1 MGNRFPVG
9 AKGHADA
16 ADQRHPRNHMPAFL
30 IADVRI
36 INREKYNDYRLKF
49 RACVARHG
57 GRFLARGQE
66 PEIIL
71 GGWHPPRMLLVEF
84 ASGQAAQAMMDSQE
98 YHELELVRANC
109 AMFDIVIVE
118 GAAASTFARAG
129 AAPAFAI
136 ADARIVNQGAF
147 DVYRASLDAAVGS
160 SGGRFLAQT
169 DDIRTVAGNWAPSFI
184 AILEFPD
191 RSSAAAAWAVPA
203 YQAARDAASNA
214 AMIDMV
220 LLTGAGAD
228 APD

>member
-1 MGNRFPVG
+1 
-9 AKGHADA
+9 
-16 ADQRHPRNHMPAFL
+16 MPAFL

-71 GGWHPPRMLLVEF
+71 GGWHPPRILLVEF
-84 ASGQAAQAMMDSQE
+84 ASGEAAQAMMDSQE
-98 YHELELVRANC
+98 YRDLEVQRGNC

-118 GAAASTFARAG
+118 GRAASSFAGNG
-129 AAPAFAI
+129 AAPAYAI
-136 ADARIVNQGAF
+136 ADARIVNRASF
-147 DVYRASLDAAVGS
+147 DAYRESLDAAVAAN
-160 SGGRFLAQT
+160 GGHFLAQT
-169 DDIRTVAGNWAPSFI
+169 EAVSTVAGNWAPSFI

-191 RSSAAAAWAVPA
+191 RDSAAAAWAAPD
-203 YQAARDAASNA
+203 YREARDAASNA

-220 LLTGAGAD
+220 LLTGGGAEI
-228 APD
+228 PS